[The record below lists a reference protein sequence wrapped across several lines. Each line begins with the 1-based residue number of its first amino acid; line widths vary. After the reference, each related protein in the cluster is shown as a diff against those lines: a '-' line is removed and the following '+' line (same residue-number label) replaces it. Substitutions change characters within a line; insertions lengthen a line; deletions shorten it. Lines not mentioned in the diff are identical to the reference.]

1 MNNISLK
8 EFFNKVAYMLESI
21 QMYAWVTA
29 WFVKYVIILYVWEML
44 LVQLDNLTTIKQISE

>member
-1 MNNISLK
+1 
-8 EFFNKVAYMLESI
+8 MLESI